1 VSEQRPQRVR
11 VTGPP
16 RRTRPRASAVSETD
30 DDTAL
35 GGLYLASLLREQRR
49 LAARVVAVLLALVA
63 SLPAVFHLAPGL
75 ADVEVAGISLPW
87 LLLGVAVYPLLV
99 GLGWSYLRRAE
110 RHERDYTDLV
120 RERRG

>member
-1 VSEQRPQRVR
+1 MSEPRPQRVR

-16 RRTRPRASAVSETD
+16 RRTRPRASATDPD

-35 GGLYLASLLREQRR
+35 GGVYLASLLREQRR
-49 LAARVVAVLLALVA
+49 LAARVVAVLLVLVA

-75 ADVEVAGISLPW
+75 ADVEVGGVSLPW
-87 LLLGVAVYPLLV
+87 ALLGVAVYPLLV